1 MKKTFFAIALLCGAI
16 FAACSGPKVDGWIR
30 INQLGYL
37 PQSDKVAVMLIRD
50 TTEAKKAVAIN
61 SFAIKDSATGKTVQ
75 KFKVAENFGPWE
87 QFANTVRLDFSA
99 FQTPGTYFI
108 EAGGVKS
115 PFFKVDAHVY
125 DGTADF
131 LLNYLRQQRCGWN
144 PYIQDSCHTHDGF
157 IVWANDRRLEG
168 KHVDVVGG
176 WHDATDYLQYSTT
189 SLNTIFQMLFA
200 YQQNPQAFADQYD
213 AHAMPGA
220 NGIPDIIDEV
230 RWGLD
235 WALKMNPKKDLMFN
249 QIADD
254 RDHIGFRLPSDDPA
268 RYGRKGPERP
278 VYRVTGEPQVRGKF
292 MNNTTGVSST
302 AGKFAST
309 FALGAQIMREFDP
322 KYAAKLQDKAKEAYE
337 FALTKPGA
345 QQTASVASPYIY
357 AEDNWADD
365 MELAAIQLDY
375 LGQGGEY
382 LPEAL
387 KYAAMEPVTP
397 WMGADTASHYQWYPF
412 VNLGHYFV
420 AQNARGAERDTVIAY
435 MKRGLEGILKRGETN
450 PFLNGVPFIWCSNN
464 LVVAAITQCRLYEQ
478 LTGSKE
484 FAEMEAALRDWLFGC
499 NPWGTSMI
507 VGLPSWGDYPEDP
520 HTSYRENGKKLAATP
535 GGLVDGPV
543 YSSIYNNLLGIRLSK
558 EDVYAPFQTTLCVY
572 HDDYGDYST
581 NEPTMDGTA
590 SLSFYLSAMQQMG
603 EKQAK

>member
-1 MKKTFFAIALLCGAI
+1 MKKTLFAITLIATL
-16 FAACSGPKVDGWIR
+16 FFTACKEQQVTGWIR

-37 PQSDKVAVMLIRD
+37 PVSQKTAVFLVKDTVDIR
-50 TTEAKKAVAIN
+50 K
-61 SFAIKDSATGKTVQ
+61 FALKDSATGKTV
-75 KFKVAENFGPWE
+75 KKYDVTENFGTWE
-87 QFANTVRLDFSA
+87 QFGNAVRLNFTDFE
-99 FQTPGTYFI
+99 TPGTYYI
-108 EAGGVKS
+108 EANGVKS
-115 PFFKVDAHVY
+115 PYFRINKNVY

-144 PYIQDSCHTHDGF
+144 PYIQDSCHVDDGF
-157 IVWANDRRLEG
+157 IVSSNKKLDG

-200 YQQNPQAFADQYD
+200 YQSNPSAFGDEYD
-213 AHAMPGA
+213 ARGVKGA

-235 WALKMNPKKDLMFN
+235 WALKMNPEKNLMFN

-254 RDHIGFRLPSDDPA
+254 RDHIGFRLPSNDPA
-268 RYGRKGPERP
+268 KYGGKEPQRP
-278 VYRVTGEPQVRGKF
+278 VYHVTGEPQVRGKF

-309 FALGAQIMREFDP
+309 FALGAQVMREFDP
-322 KYAAKLQDKAKEAYE
+322 AYADNLQQKAKEAYE

-345 QQTASVASPYIY
+345 QQTASVVSPYIY

-382 LPEAL
+382 LADAM
-387 KYAAMEPVTP
+387 KYAQMEPVTP

-412 VNLGHYFV
+412 VNLGHYYT
-420 AQNARGAERDTVIAY
+420 AQNARGADRDTIISY
-435 MKRGLEGILKRGETN
+435 IKKGLDGIKARGESN
-450 PFLNGVPFIWCSNN
+450 PSFPGVPFIWCSNN
-464 LVVAAITQCRLYEQ
+464 LTAGAITQARFYEK
-478 LTGSKE
+478 LTGDKQY
-484 FAEMEAALRDWLFGC
+484 AEMEAALRDWLFGC

-507 VGLPSWGDYPEDP
+507 VGMPSWGDYPEDP

-558 EDVYAPFQTTLCVY
+558 EDVYAPFQTTWCVY
-572 HDDYGDYST
+572 HDDFGDYST

-590 SLSFYLSAMQQMG
+590 SLTYYLSSMQELGKKM
-603 EKQAK
+603 

>member
-1 MKKTFFAIALLCGAI
+1 MKKTLFAITLIATL
-16 FAACSGPKVDGWIR
+16 FFTACKEQQVTGWIR

-37 PQSDKVAVMLIRD
+37 PVSQKTAVFLVKDTVDIR
-50 TTEAKKAVAIN
+50 K
-61 SFAIKDSATGKTVQ
+61 FALKDSATGKTV
-75 KFKVAENFGPWE
+75 KKYDVTENFGTWE
-87 QFANTVRLDFSA
+87 QFGNAVRLNFTDFE
-99 FQTPGTYFI
+99 TPGTYYI
-108 EAGGVKS
+108 EANGVKS
-115 PFFKVDAHVY
+115 PYFRINKNVY
-125 DGTADF
+125 DGTADS

-144 PYIQDSCHTHDGF
+144 PYIQDSCHVDDGF
-157 IVWANDRRLEG
+157 IVSSNKKLDG

-200 YQQNPQAFADQYD
+200 YQSNPSAFGDEYD
-213 AHAMPGA
+213 ARGVKGA

-235 WALKMNPKKDLMFN
+235 WALKMNPEKNLMFN

-254 RDHIGFRLPSDDPA
+254 RDHIGFRLPSNDPA
-268 RYGRKGPERP
+268 KYGGKEPQRP
-278 VYRVTGEPQVRGKF
+278 VYHVTGEPQVRGKF

-309 FALGAQIMREFDP
+309 FALGAQVMREFDP
-322 KYAAKLQDKAKEAYE
+322 AYADNLQQKAKEAYE

-345 QQTASVASPYIY
+345 QQTASVVSPYIY

-382 LPEAL
+382 LADAM
-387 KYAAMEPVTP
+387 KYAQMEPVTP

-412 VNLGHYFV
+412 VNLGHYYT
-420 AQNARGAERDTVIAY
+420 AQNARGADRDTIISY
-435 MKRGLEGILKRGETN
+435 IKKGLDGIKARGESN
-450 PFLNGVPFIWCSNN
+450 PFFNGVPFSWCSNN
-464 LVVAAITQCRLYEQ
+464 LTAGAITQARFYEK
-478 LTGSKE
+478 LTGDKQY
-484 FAEMEAALRDWLFGC
+484 AEMEAALRDWLFGC

-507 VGLPSWGDYPEDP
+507 VGMPSWGDYPEDP

-558 EDVYAPFQTTLCVY
+558 EDVYAPFQTTWCVY
-572 HDDYGDYST
+572 HDDFGDYST

-590 SLSFYLSAMQQMG
+590 SLMYYLSSMQELGKKM
-603 EKQAK
+603 